1 MISKTR
7 AIRIG
12 RITIGGGNR
21 LALIAGPCV
30 IENRDR
36 CLRLARRLASWTRR
50 TGIPF
55 VFKASYDKANRT
67 GLKSFRGPGIKAG
80 LDILNE
86 IKQRIGCAV
95 LTDVHDVCQV
105 EAVAGVVDAVQI
117 PAFLCRQTDLLV
129 AVARTGLPVNLKK
142 GQFMAPEDMRHV
154 IAKIES
160 TGNHN
165 IILAERGSC
174 FGYHNLVVDMR
185 GLETMR
191 RTGYPVVFDA
201 THSVQRPAAGA
212 GCSAGDAGYIPT
224 LARAAVGAGC
234 DAIFM
239 EVAFDPKRALCDGQ
253 NSIAMRHVPP
263 LWRQLAAIDA
273 VVRQGAAAEANGTG
287 L

>member
-1 MISKTR
+1 MNREPR

-12 RITIGGGNR
+12 RMTIGAGNP

-36 CLRLARRLASWTRR
+36 CLRLARRLTAWTRHA
-50 TGIPF
+50 GIPF

-67 GLKSFRGPGIKAG
+67 GFASFRGPGIDTG
-80 LDILNE
+80 LAILNE

-95 LTDVHDVCQV
+95 LTDVHDTRQIDQ
-105 EAVAGVVDAVQI
+105 VAGVADVIQI
-117 PAFLCRQTDLLV
+117 PAFLCRQTDLV
-129 AVARTGLPVNLKK
+129 IAAARTGLPVNIKK

-165 IILAERGSC
+165 ILLTERGSC

-191 RTGYPVVFDA
+191 ETGYPVVFDA
-201 THSVQRPAAGA
+201 THSVQRPAAGR
-212 GCSAGDAGYIPT
+212 GCSAGDARYIPT
-224 LARAAVGAGC
+224 LARAAAGAGC
-234 DAIFM
+234 DAMFM
-239 EVAFDPKRALCDGQ
+239 EVAFDPQKALCDGA
-253 NSIAMRHVPP
+253 NSIAMRRMAP
-263 LWRQLAAIDA
+263 LWRQLTTIDGVA
-273 VVRQGAAAEANGTG
+273 RHGAAGQENGT
-287 L
+287 